1 MELDLYRGP
10 SAHGCTIGRLAVNGH
25 FCCWT
30 LEDEVRDGPKVQ
42 GQTAIPPGRYPVTI
56 TRSQRFGVLLPL
68 IQDVPG
74 FEGVRLH
81 AGNTAADTSGCV
93 LVGMA
98 RTPFSIMSSRV
109 ALERIQP
116 LIADALCRGERV
128 WITIHEA
135 VKGAVA

>member
-30 LEDEVRDGPKVQ
+30 LEDPVHDGPKMPGV
-42 GQTAIPPGRYPVTI
+42 TAIPAGRYPVTI

-74 FEGVRLH
+74 FEGIRFH
-81 AGNTAADTSGCV
+81 AGNTAADTSGCI

-98 RTPFSIMSSRV
+98 RTPFSIMSSQV

-116 LIADALCRGERV
+116 VIAEALGRGETV
-128 WITIHEA
+128 WLVIHDA
-135 VKGAVA
+135 MQGAA